1 MNTLIVTIAWRSLR
15 EHRTKTVIVGALL
28 AIGMLVLVVG
38 NSLMDSAAQGIER
51 LYIQNFTGHL
61 MISGAG
67 SGRLT
72 MFGYQDVTA
81 MDRAIPLVPAYAEL
95 LEFLHEQP
103 YTAAASPQGTGF
115 ALADARGEARMPVS
129 LFGIDPAAYQET
141 FPDNIR
147 LTAGRFLEPGETGLL
162 LSEAAAELFDE
173 RLDAPLEPG
182 DKLLLTSLSTIGG
195 MRIREVPVV
204 GIYAFHHSNPQ
215 LDMVSLVDI
224 TTLRALSGMALTRV
238 DPGELS
244 PEQQR
249 IFETQDV
256 EELFSQTDDFFV
268 DVTDEGPAGEQDFL
282 SIFGPETDAE
292 PALPDWQDPAAWHFV
307 LLRLT
312 DERHLAQATADIHT
326 FFAERDVRG
335 QVADWRQA
343 AGAMADVSFGV
354 RWAFNAVVLVIAVVA
369 VIIIMNTLVISVTQR
384 LAEFGTMRAIGAQK
398 GFIRRMMLWEALL
411 LSAISG
417 LVGVAAG
424 AVLLTVLGAQGIQA
438 PNMFFEI
445 IFGGS
450 VLHPTLSW
458 TSVAVS
464 LALLVAVAVVSSL
477 YPTAIVLKTPPVKAI
492 HSE

>member
-1 MNTLIVTIAWRSLR
+1 MNTLIATIAWRSLR
-15 EHRTKTVIVGALL
+15 EHRAKTVIVGTLL

-61 MISGAG
+61 MISGAAP
-67 SGRLT
+67 GRLT
-72 MFGYQDVTA
+72 MFGYQDMTA

-95 LEFLHEQP
+95 LDFLHDQP

-115 ALADARGEARMPVS
+115 ALAEARGDARTPVS
-129 LFGIDPAAYQET
+129 LFGIEPAAYQDA
-141 FPDNIR
+141 FPNNIR
-147 LTAGRFLEPGETGLL
+147 LTAGRFLEPGETGVL
-162 LSEAAAELFDE
+162 LSATAAEFLNE
-173 RLDAPLEPG
+173 RLEAPLETG

-204 GIYAFHHSNPQ
+204 GMYAFHHSNPQ

-238 DPGELS
+238 EPGELS

-249 IFETQDV
+249 VFEIQEVD
-256 EELFSQTDDFFV
+256 ELFAQTDDFLV
-268 DVTDEGPAGEQDFL
+268 DVAEEGAAGEQDFL
-282 SIFGPETDAE
+282 AILGPDTDAE
-292 PALPDWQDPAAWHFV
+292 SALPDWQDPAAWHFV

-312 DERHLAQATADIHT
+312 DERYLYQARADIDA
-326 FFAERDVRG
+326 FFDARNVSG
-335 QVADWRQA
+335 KVADWRQA
-343 AGAMADVSFGV
+343 AGPMADVSFGV

-384 LAEFGTMRAIGAQK
+384 LSEFGTMRAIGAQK

-411 LSAISG
+411 LSVISG
-417 LVGVAAG
+417 AVGIAAG
-424 AVLLTVLGAQGIQA
+424 GVLLTLLRSQGIQA

-458 TSVAVS
+458 ASVAVS

-477 YPTAIVLKTPPVKAI
+477 YPTAIILNTPPVKAI

>member
-51 LYIQNFTGHL
+51 LYIRNFTGHL
-61 MISGAG
+61 MISGAAP
-67 SGRLT
+67 GRLT

-81 MDRAIPLVPAYAEL
+81 MDRAIPLVPVFHEL
-95 LEFLHEQP
+95 LEFLNEQP

-115 ALADARGEARMPVS
+115 ALADVGGEARMPVS

-162 LSEAAAELFDE
+162 LSKVAADRLNE
-173 RLDAPLEPG
+173 RLDEPLTVG
-182 DKLLLTSLSTIGG
+182 DSLLLTSLSTIGG

-238 DPGELS
+238 DPAELS

-249 IFETQDV
+249 IFEIQDV
-256 EELFSQTDDFFV
+256 DELFAQTDEFLV
-268 DVTDEGPAGEQDFL
+268 DVADEGVAGEQDYL
-282 SIFGPETDAE
+282 SIFDGDAAGE
-292 PALPDWQDPAAWHFV
+292 PVLPDWQDPAAWHFI

-312 DERHLAQATADIHT
+312 DERHLPQASADIQA
-326 FFAERDVRG
+326 FFRDRDVSG
-335 QVADWRQA
+335 ELADWRQA

-384 LAEFGTMRAIGAQK
+384 LSEFGTMRAIGAQK

-417 LVGVAAG
+417 AVGVTAG

-458 TSVAVS
+458 TSVGVS
-464 LALLVAVAVVSSL
+464 LALLVVVAVVSSL